1 MKKKMTTLLI
11 LICFIV
17 ILGAILGT
25 KPFVNR
31 YFCVGCGD
39 CVKHCPTGAISL
51 VSSKAVI
58 DPEMCIDCGL
68 CIKTC
73 NYQAV
78 RRPK

>member
-1 MKKKMTTLLI
+1 MKKKATILLI
-11 LICFIV
+11 LICFII
-17 ILGAILGT
+17 ILGAIVGT
-25 KPFVNR
+25 KPFINR

-39 CVKHCPTGAISL
+39 CVKHCPVSAITL

-58 DPEMCIDCGL
+58 DQTLCINCGL
-68 CIKTC
+68 CLKTC

>member
-1 MKKKMTTLLI
+1 MTILLI

-17 ILGAILGT
+17 LLGAIMAA

-39 CVKHCPTGAISL
+39 CVKHCPTGAITL
-51 VSSKAVI
+51 VSSRAVI
-58 DPEMCIDCGL
+58 DPEICIDCGL

-73 NYQAV
+73 NYQAI